1 MMDRRAFVCSITL
14 GLLAA
19 PLAAGAQQQGK
30 VWRIGFVEAG
40 SASVNRHFLDAFRQG
55 LRELDYLEGQDIV
68 IEERWA
74 EGRNELFPG
83 LLAELMRLNV
93 DVIVV
98 SSNAGALAAKDA
110 TRTIPIIFVAIGDPV
125 GLGLALSLGRPGG
138 NLTGLSTL
146 SEEYSAKWVELLK
159 EVVPKTSRL
168 ALLWNPKTMLT
179 ARAKEVQD
187 RAKAQRVKLE
197 SFEVRAPD
205 EFDGA
210 FVAMAKERVDG
221 LIVLADPLTVRYRT
235 RIVELA
241 AKNRL
246 PTIYQFAEFVRVGGL
261 IAYGTSVP
269 DVFRRA
275 AIYVDKVFRGARP
288 ADLPIEQPTKFEL
301 VINLKT
307 AKALGLTIPPSLLQ
321 RADQVIE

>member
-1 MMDRRAFVCSITL
+1 VDRRAFVSGVTL
-14 GLLAA
+14 GLLAV
-19 PLAAGAQQQGK
+19 PLPTGAQQAGK

-40 SASVNRHFLDAFRQG
+40 SASVNHHFLDAFRQG
-55 LRELDYLEGQDIV
+55 LRELGYLEGQQIV
-68 IEERWA
+68 IEDRWA
-74 EGRNELFPG
+74 EGRNDLFPG
-83 LLAELMRLNV
+83 LLAEVIRLDV

-98 SSNAGALAAKDA
+98 SSNAGALAAKEA
-110 TRTIPIIFVAIGDPV
+110 TRTTPIIFVAIGDPV

-146 SEEYSAKWVELLK
+146 SEEYSAKWVELLR
-159 EVVPKTSRL
+159 EVVPKASRL

-187 RAKAQRVKLE
+187 RAKALRVKLE
-197 SFEVRAPD
+197 SFEVRGAD

-210 FVAMAKERVDG
+210 FVAMIKKRVDG

-241 AKNRL
+241 ATNRL
-246 PTIYQFAEFVRVGGL
+246 PTIYSFAEFVRVGGL

-288 ADLPIEQPTKFEL
+288 ADHPIEQPTKFEL

-307 AKALGLTIPPSLLQ
+307 AKALGLTIPQSLLL

>member
-1 MMDRRAFVCSITL
+1 MW
-14 GLLAA
+14 
-19 PLAAGAQQQGK
+19 Q
-30 VWRIGFVEAG
+30 IGFVEAG
-40 SASVNRHFLDAFRQG
+40 SASGNRHFLDAFRQG
-55 LRELDYLEGQDIV
+55 LRELGYLEGQQII
-68 IEERWA
+68 IEQRWA

-83 LLAELMRLNV
+83 LLAELIRLNV

-98 SSNAGALAAKDA
+98 SSNAGAGGALAAKDA

-146 SEEYSAKWVELLK
+146 SEEYSVKCVELLK

-168 ALLWNPKTMLT
+168 ALLWNPKTMLN

-187 RAKAQRVKLE
+187 RAKALRVKLE

-210 FVAMAKERVDG
+210 FVAMTKERVDG

-307 AKALGLTIPPSLLQ
+307 AKSLGLTIPPSLLL
-321 RADQVIE
+321 RADQVIDP

>member
-1 MMDRRAFVCSITL
+1 VISRRALPGSL
-14 GLLAA
+14 AGGLLAA
-19 PLAAGAQQQGK
+19 PLAAAAQQQGK

-98 SSNAGALAAKDA
+98 SSNAGALAAKEA

-168 ALLWNPKTMLT
+168 ALLWNPKTMLS

-307 AKALGLTIPPSLLQ
+307 AKALGLTIPQSLLS
-321 RADQVIE
+321 RADEVIE

>member
-210 FVAMAKERVDG
+210 FVAMAKGRVDG

>member
-1 MMDRRAFVCSITL
+1 MMDRRAFIGSMAS

-19 PLAAGAQQQGK
+19 PLAAKAQQGK

-40 SASVNRHFLDAFRQG
+40 SASVNHHFLDAFRQG
-55 LRELDYLEGQDIV
+55 LRELGYLEGQQIV

-74 EGRNELFPG
+74 EGRNDLFPG
-83 LLAELMRLNV
+83 LLAELIRLNV

-110 TRTIPIIFVAIGDPV
+110 TLTIPIIFVAIGDPV

-187 RAKAQRVKLE
+187 RARAQRVKLE
-197 SFEVRAPD
+197 SFEVRGPD
-205 EFDGA
+205 EFDSA
-210 FVAMAKERVDG
+210 FVAMTKERVDG
-221 LIVLADPLTVRYRT
+221 LIVLADPLTVRHRT

-261 IAYGTSVP
+261 MAYGTSVP

-275 AIYVDKVFRGARP
+275 ATYVDKIFRGARP
-288 ADLPIEQPTKFEL
+288 ADLPVEQPTKFEL

-307 AKALGLTIPPSLLQ
+307 AKALGLTIPQSLLQ

>member
-1 MMDRRAFVCSITL
+1 MDRRAFLLATTG

-19 PLAAGAQQQGK
+19 PLAAAAQQQGK

-55 LRELDYLEGQDIV
+55 LRELDYLEGQHIV

-83 LLAELMRLNV
+83 LLAELIRLNV
-93 DVIVV
+93 DVVVV

-159 EVVPKTSRL
+159 EVVPNTSRL

-187 RAKAQRVKLE
+187 RAKALRVKLE

-210 FVAMAKERVDG
+210 FVAMAKGRVDG